1 MCLVGVLVCCLFV
14 CMIVFV
20 CLCVCLSV
28 CLSDCRCVCLCVW
41 LVVCVCVCLFV
52 CFFCSFVLFVLVC
65 FSFSVS
71 IFRYLCCYRLFVC
84 LLMVGCYIWRITWVS
99 FKRNCGA
106 ASAGECKKII

>member
-1 MCLVGVLVCCLFV
+1 MCLFV
-14 CMIVFV
+14 RFLVRFALLLF
-20 CLCVCLSV
+20 LCPVLLSF
-28 CLSDCRCVCLCVW
+28 DFGM
-41 LVVCVCVCLFV
+41 CLFV